1 MPLFIFCL
9 VLYPVLKVGYS
20 RLQLLLLNC
29 LFLPSIIN
37 PGWSCLKILD
47 YICKDLKRS
56 HSQVP
61 GASVGVQHSAHPRRA
76 PSQRTNK
83 KDPASRRAVRRHGS
97 PAPGPRCLSWL
108 HPPEPWNGRPRAL
121 SPTSCM
127 WALAL
132 TYREVWPQGGPLSSP
147 TCGAVTPGEACAP
160 PPPPSPVGGGRGRV
174 SMWGDTSGLDRCFSE
189 HLGVSSE
196 GKSPL
201 LWASR
206 DQLRGHFR
214 VKAS

>member
-56 HSQVP
+56 HSQCQVLLWGSTVP
-61 GASVGVQHSAHPRRA
+61 PTPGGPRANAQTRRILPVAEPWEGTAAPLLALGASL
-76 PSQRTNK
+76 
-83 KDPASRRAVRRHGS
+83 GS
-97 PAPGPRCLSWL
+97 THQSLG
-108 HPPEPWNGRPRAL
+108 NGRPRAL

-214 VKAS
+214 IKAS